1 MPNHETDSEES
12 EDSYQ
17 SDDSDINF
25 IPGYII
31 ENSELNENLSDNS
44 GEEESTAGMAYR
56 EEPLADEEWLANYNR
71 QENERLKLKEKL
83 GRRLDGSVQLN
94 EW

>member
-1 MPNHETDSEES
+1 MYNHETDSEES

-31 ENSELNENLSDNS
+31 ENAEFVENPSDNS
-44 GEEESTAGMAYR
+44 SEGELNVDMAYA
-56 EEPLADEEWLANYNR
+56 EEPLANEQWLANYNR
-71 QENERLKLKEKL
+71 QEKERIEIQEKL
-83 GRRLDGSVQLN
+83 AKRLDGSVQLN